1 MTGESPKP
9 PEPPVGLGPAGRARW
24 RQLTASVEFQPH
36 ELVILEEACRVVDVL
51 ARLRRRRP
59 SPKTDVE
66 IRLQQEQLRKLLG
79 GISWPDDAGNLS
91 AWGRAAALRR
101 WHRG

>member
-1 MTGESPKP
+1 MTAESPKP
-9 PEPPVGLGPAGRARW
+9 PAGLGPAGRARW
-24 RQLTASVEFQPH
+24 RQLTAELEFQPH

-66 IRLQQEQLRKLLG
+66 VRLQQEQLRKLLG
-79 GISWPDDAGNLS
+79 GINWPDDGADKPLS
-91 AWGRAAALRR
+91 QWGRTLAHRR
-101 WHRG
+101 WRG